1 MNYFIIDFDSTFIKN
16 ESLDILFEISDPNNK
31 DKIREIKKIT
41 DLGMNGDISFS
52 ESLKRRIK
60 LLQASRKDID
70 KAVNNIRLNISDSFE
85 KNSDFI
91 RKNRTKIYLVSSG
104 FHEIIDPIAEEFNI
118 IKNHI
123 YANNFVFDDNE
134 IVTGFDDKNVLS
146 MDKGKVEIVKNLNL
160 DGTIHV
166 IGDGY
171 TDYEIK
177 KEGFADYFYLFAENI
192 KRESLI
198 NNADFLVKS
207 LDQFI
212 KIVE

>member
-60 LLQASRKDID
+60 LLEASRKDID

-207 LDQFI
+207 LDQVI

>member
-85 KNSDFI
+85 KNFDFI

-198 NNADFLVKS
+198 NSADFLVKS
-207 LDQFI
+207 LDQVI

>member
-16 ESLDILFEISDPNNK
+16 ESLDILFEISDPNNN

-41 DLGMNGDISFS
+41 DLGMNGHISFS
-52 ESLKRRIK
+52 KSLKRRIK
-60 LLQASRKDID
+60 LLEASRKDID
-70 KAVNNIRLNISDSFE
+70 KAINNIRLNISDSFE

>member
-16 ESLDILFEISDPNNK
+16 ESLDILFEISDPNNN

-41 DLGMNGDISFS
+41 DLGMNCHISFS
-52 ESLKRRIK
+52 KSLKRRIK
-60 LLQASRKDID
+60 LLEASRKDID

-123 YANNFVFDDNE
+123 YANNFVFDDND

-160 DGTIHV
+160 NGTIHV

>member
-60 LLQASRKDID
+60 LLEASRKDID

-85 KNSDFI
+85 KNFDFI

>member
-16 ESLDILFEISDPNNK
+16 ESLDILFEISDPNNN

-41 DLGMNGDISFS
+41 DLGMNGNISFS

-60 LLQASRKDID
+60 LLEASRKDID

>member
-16 ESLDILFEISDPNNK
+16 ESLDILFEISDPNNN

-41 DLGMNGDISFS
+41 DLGMNGQISFS

-60 LLQASRKDID
+60 LLEASRKDID

-123 YANNFVFDDNE
+123 YANNFVFDDND

-198 NNADFLVKS
+198 NSADFLVKS
-207 LDQFI
+207 LDQVI

>member
-1 MNYFIIDFDSTFIKN
+1 
-16 ESLDILFEISDPNNK
+16 
-31 DKIREIKKIT
+31 
-41 DLGMNGDISFS
+41 MNGHISFS

-60 LLQASRKDID
+60 LLEASRKDID
-70 KAVNNIRLNISDSFE
+70 RAVNNIRLNISDSFE

-91 RKNRTKIYLVSSG
+91 KKNRKKIYLVSSG
-104 FHEIIDPIAEEFNI
+104 FHEIIDPIAEDFNI

-171 TDYEIK
+171 TDYEIR
-177 KEGFADYFYLFAENI
+177 KEGFADYFYLFVENI

-198 NNADFLVKS
+198 NSADFLVKS
-207 LDQFI
+207 LDQVI

>member
-16 ESLDILFEISDPNNK
+16 
-31 DKIREIKKIT
+31 
-41 DLGMNGDISFS
+41 
-52 ESLKRRIK
+52 
-60 LLQASRKDID
+60 
-70 KAVNNIRLNISDSFE
+70 
-85 KNSDFI
+85 
-91 RKNRTKIYLVSSG
+91 
-104 FHEIIDPIAEEFNI
+104 
-118 IKNHI
+118 HI
-123 YANNFVFDDNE
+123 YANNFVFDDND

>member
-16 ESLDILFEISDPNNK
+16 ESLDILFEISDPNNN
-31 DKIREIKKIT
+31 DKIQEIKKIT
-41 DLGMNGDISFS
+41 DLGMNGHISFF

-60 LLQASRKDID
+60 LLEASRKDID

-91 RKNRTKIYLVSSG
+91 KKNRTKIYLVSSG
-104 FHEIIDPIAEEFNI
+104 FHEIIDPIAEDFNI

-177 KEGFADYFYLFAENI
+177 KEGFADYFYLFVENI

-212 KIVE
+212 KIIE

>member
-1 MNYFIIDFDSTFIKN
+1 M
-16 ESLDILFEISDPNNK
+16 LFEISDSNNN

-41 DLGMNGDISFS
+41 DLGMNGHISFS

-60 LLQASRKDID
+60 LLEASRKDID

-85 KNSDFI
+85 INSDFI

-104 FHEIIDPIAEEFNI
+104 FHEIIDPIAEDFNI

-123 YANNFVFDDNE
+123 YANNFIFDDNE

-177 KEGFADYFYLFAENI
+177 KEGFADYFYLFVENI

>member
-16 ESLDILFEISDPNNK
+16 ESLDILFEISDPNNN

-41 DLGMNGDISFS
+41 DLGMNGQISFS

-60 LLQASRKDID
+60 LLEASRKDID

-146 MDKGKVEIVKNLNL
+146 RDKGKVEIVKNLNL

>member
-16 ESLDILFEISDPNNK
+16 ESLDILFEISDPNNN

-41 DLGMNGDISFS
+41 DLGMNGHISFS
-52 ESLKRRIK
+52 KSLKRRIK
-60 LLQASRKDID
+60 LLEASRKDID

>member
-16 ESLDILFEISDPNNK
+16 ESLDILFEISDPNND
-31 DKIREIKKIT
+31 DKIRKIQKIT
-41 DLGMNGDISFS
+41 DLGMNGQISFS

-60 LLQASRKDID
+60 LLEASRKDID
-70 KAVNNIRLNISDSFE
+70 KAVDNIRLNISDSFE

-91 RKNRTKIYLVSSG
+91 KKNRKKIYLVSSG
-104 FHEIIDPIAEEFNI
+104 FHEIIDPIAEDFNI

-146 MDKGKVEIVKNLNL
+146 MDKGKVEIIKNLNL

-177 KEGFADYFYLFAENI
+177 KEGFADYFDLFVENI

-198 NNADFLVKS
+198 NSADFLVKS
-207 LDQFI
+207 LDQVI

>member
-1 MNYFIIDFDSTFIKN
+1 MIVDGINWKFPKAPAQEPNKIFLSIIFLSI
-16 ESLDILFEISDPNNK
+16 SLNK
-31 DKIREIKKIT
+31 VK
-41 DLGMNGDISFS
+41 S
-52 ESLKRRIK
+52 
-60 LLQASRKDID
+60 
-70 KAVNNIRLNISDSFE
+70 SFE

-123 YANNFVFDDNE
+123 YANNFIFDDNE

-198 NNADFLVKS
+198 NSADFLVKS
-207 LDQFI
+207 LDQVI
-212 KIVE
+212 KIVEWENFHIQKIR

>member
-1 MNYFIIDFDSTFIKN
+1 
-16 ESLDILFEISDPNNK
+16 
-31 DKIREIKKIT
+31 
-41 DLGMNGDISFS
+41 
-52 ESLKRRIK
+52 
-60 LLQASRKDID
+60 
-70 KAVNNIRLNISDSFE
+70 
-85 KNSDFI
+85 
-91 RKNRTKIYLVSSG
+91 
-104 FHEIIDPIAEEFNI
+104 
-118 IKNHI
+118 
-123 YANNFVFDDNE
+123 
-134 IVTGFDDKNVLS
+134 

-160 DGTIHV
+160 DGTIHI

-177 KEGFADYFYLFAENI
+177 KEGFADYFYLFVENI

>member
-16 ESLDILFEISDPNNK
+16 ESLDILFEVSDSNNN

-41 DLGMNGDISFS
+41 DLGMNGHISFS
-52 ESLKRRIK
+52 KSLKRRIK
-60 LLQASRKDID
+60 LLEASRKDID

>member
-16 ESLDILFEISDPNNK
+16 ESLDILFEISDSNNN

-41 DLGMNGDISFS
+41 DLGMNGHISFS
-52 ESLKRRIK
+52 KSLKRRIK
-60 LLQASRKDID
+60 LLEASRKDID

-123 YANNFVFDDNE
+123 YANNFVFDDND

>member
-16 ESLDILFEISDPNNK
+16 ESLDILFEISDSNNN

-41 DLGMNGDISFS
+41 DLGMNGHISFS
-52 ESLKRRIK
+52 KSLKRRIK
-60 LLQASRKDID
+60 LLEASRKDID

-177 KEGFADYFYLFAENI
+177 KEGFADYFYLFVENI

>member
-16 ESLDILFEISDPNNK
+16 ESLDILFEVSDSNNN

-41 DLGMNGDISFS
+41 DLGMNGHISFS
-52 ESLKRRIK
+52 KSLKRRIK
-60 LLQASRKDID
+60 LLEASRKDID
-70 KAVNNIRLNISDSFE
+70 KAINNIRLNISDSFE

>member
-1 MNYFIIDFDSTFIKN
+1 
-16 ESLDILFEISDPNNK
+16 
-31 DKIREIKKIT
+31 
-41 DLGMNGDISFS
+41 MNGHISFS

-60 LLQASRKDID
+60 LLEASRKDID

-171 TDYEIK
+171 TYYEIK
-177 KEGFADYFYLFAENI
+177 KEGFADYFYLFVENI